1 MTSGFLPYG
10 RQTISEEDIN
20 AVTAALRG
28 ALITQGP
35 AIAQFEAALAGTL
48 GAKHVVA
55 FANGTAALH
64 GAAFAAGLEEGD
76 EVLTTPLSFAGS
88 ANCVLYQGARPR
100 FVDISPSTLNLDGER
115 VVREIGDRTRA
126 VVTVSFAGLP
136 ADLEPFAPV
145 RERVVVI
152 EDASHALGAR
162 RAGAPVGGPGG
173 ADLTTFS
180 FHPVKAM
187 TTGEGGAVATED
199 DEFARR
205 LRLFRTHGITKE
217 SIDPSPTEGEWYYE
231 MQALGYNYRITDFQC
246 ALGLSQLAKLEEWVA
261 ARNAIAEQYRELLG
275 SEERVALPPAAPAGW
290 LHGYH
295 LFPVQILAGAEAR
308 LAVFDAMRAAGIGVQ
323 VHYIPI
329 YRLPYYRDVLGHP
342 QDECP
347 AAQAY
352 YERALTIPVFPAMN
366 VADVERVVTTLGQA
380 LDVVGSR

>member
-20 AVTAALRG
+20 AVTAALRS

-35 AIAQFEAALAGTL
+35 TIAQFEEALAGVL

-115 VVREIGDRTRA
+115 VVREIGERTRA

-136 ADLEPFAPV
+136 VDLEPLAPV
-145 RERVVVI
+145 RERIVVI

-162 RAGAPVGGPGG
+162 RAGAPVGGAGG

-199 DEFARR
+199 DELARR

-217 SIDPSPTEGEWYYE
+217 RINPSPTEGDWYYE

-275 SEERVALPPAAPAGW
+275 SEERVALPPAAPTGW

-380 LDVVGSR
+380 LDAAGSR